1 MEESTNIYY
10 DKIVDIDNTV
20 IYALDDMIVKLGV
33 VLDLDTETNMIK
45 IQSENDI
52 VDFSIDDNGYIRLK
66 TDDYNIIDI
75 EIVESFQFDSLDD
88 NIEISLT
95 KDIYPNIEI
104 LVEEKSIYEYNS
116 TEKRE
121 SLISS
126 LVKNMNVYDDPI
138 KLKRVAIISQNF
150 MDMIENYKNINFN
163 HFYDIYY
170 FDIFEKLPDWL
181 IPLCKNHKRL
191 YLDSDDII
199 QPLVQENIVQVV
211 QSIEDQTFY
220 ESLDSSDTY
229 QNIIDIYN
237 DTRYKSIQNLNNSSI
252 ENGYTLKQY
261 PYDTFRDCLDNSCV
275 GIRDN
280 YSIDTRRNYKNISV
294 KYDDENYSTTIGYQ
308 KCNLSGLIHL
318 SDKNSFKLPFKYDS
332 DILSLFEKCN
342 IIENYY
348 SIYNEKTLSDILS
361 ENTQTINT
369 KLDDEFLYKYNSD
382 TNYDNMTNMIY
393 KFSDKYT
400 LDDIYKILNKYI
412 PKQDT
417 IVKNYIYDNIFQYIY
432 NYDDFK
438 KVFIRYD
445 LNINNISQKNK
456 SFINDILEKNIKN
469 YKNYY
474 DKNYDKFIVKSKDI
488 LLQNIPQIGKL
499 LYLRD
504 LIHKQKNII
513 YQNYLYDKYIKNFT
527 ILDKYT
533 HKLVSKYDN
542 TPLLC
547 EHYCLQCKTDTDPNM
562 FDILKEEFGDE
573 KNDGIYC
580 KYCCELLYDVEMS
593 NFLGFDGNVPI
604 INKTI
609 VETKNYTY
617 DDINLKE
624 FIISL
629 SKNLGVELHEDDVY
643 SIYNNT
649 LNIDHITLSDIRYDI
664 VLSYQNFP
672 GVNTIKNNKQKL
684 IFISKIKKYSESTN
698 IVLFILCNL
707 YIYIQTSIPAYKT
720 GKNISILKFDNDVY
734 SIDTKRINE
743 ILVVLNRLNRK
754 YSDNKYFKY
763 IGEFINDS
771 NVELEDNDIQLTNIL
786 SYILSSKYANI
797 ITKIQNYSTYI
808 GIGKN
813 IYLKPYFPT
822 FRPLNTNKDIIDINK
837 VANDSISIYKDFMI
851 KSRNNRYTL
860 ENISFLQNIKTY
872 ENTKIYETLK
882 IKNLEL
888 LTNKAFLTLYEFII
902 TCSGKQDV
910 NITKNNYIGILID
923 RFNDTMKDSE
933 VYKTIFNR
941 NEWFKNDKIIFK
953 KLREIL
959 VDIFRYCKGN
969 GDCTKT
975 LKIYNHLVFN
985 NAKLLLTNIYPKRSY
1000 DYNFIDLIPD
1010 TTQEYLKGKPLI
1022 EKFYDSYCYDINK
1035 HIVKRDNSDSKHK
1048 SLYIDTDFK
1057 YDFCDENLS
1066 IKTDFKDILNTI
1078 YVQNSLV
1085 LQNTKHD
1092 YSFETSKRL
1101 MKLLSSSD
1109 YIKIPKLYELYQTI
1123 ESTITTDIDID
1134 TKNTIIKN
1142 LDKIFDKLYED
1153 TICMKDKV
1161 LGFVNDKSLDDFEY
1175 IIKNDIVD
1183 DIFYKNNM
1191 KYLIYIISKIKNK
1204 KNTKIKGCNSDN
1216 YIISDTWK
1224 MSKTNKDTLYM
1235 FMKLRRYKLLTDKY
1249 ADKPSKNIGYY
1260 KYIKDQKCYI
1270 LFQKLYQMY
1279 NDYDKYIYLINGK
1292 KDDIFDKNKMDILLK
1307 YIYMMSFYKIYE
1319 FINLSDDCNIEMVG
1333 NELFDNLNI
1342 DYDNSIESDN
1352 NILKEFLKDMIT
1364 DNIQIY
1370 NDKDWIYKLNNNNT
1384 LLQNKLSEQSE
1395 NEKQILVNKLT
1406 EMDGQERNLYMSLQN
1421 MGDSNWFK
1429 DAEIMNDSLNNDALR
1444 EEYLKELQMEH
1455 DDAELRVVREDVEEG
1470 YTDIHDFDDI
1480 DLDDDDMDGNLA
1492 PTDIH
1497 FD

>member
-1 MEESTNIYY
+1 MEESTDIYY
-10 DKIVDIDNTV
+10 DKIVDIDNTI

-33 VLDLDTETNMIK
+33 VLDLDSESKMIK

-52 VDFSIDDNGYIRLK
+52 IYFSINDNGYILSK

-75 EIVESFQFDSLDD
+75 EVVENFEFDSLDD

-150 MDMIENYKNINFN
+150 MDMIENYKNIDFD

-170 FDIFEKLPDWL
+170 FDVFKKLPDWL

-191 YLDSDDII
+191 YLEPDDIV

-237 DTRYKSIQNLNNSSI
+237 DTRYKSIQNLNI

-261 PYDTFRDCLDNSCV
+261 PYDTFRDCLDDSCV

-280 YSIDTRRNYKNISV
+280 YSIDTRRNYKNFSV
-294 KYDDENYSTTIGYQ
+294 KYDDENYSTTIRYQ
-308 KCNLSGLIHL
+308 KCNLSGLIYL
-318 SDKNSFKLPFKYDS
+318 SDQKSFKLPFQYDN
-332 DILSLFEKCN
+332 DTLSLFEKCN

-382 TNYDNMTNMIY
+382 TNYDNISNMIY

-445 LNINNISQKNK
+445 LNIDNISQNNK

-504 LIHKQKNII
+504 LIHKQKNIV

-649 LNIDHITLSDIRYDI
+649 LNIDHINLSDIRYNI

-672 GVNTIKNNKQKL
+672 GVEEIKNSKQKL
-684 IFISKIKKYSESTN
+684 IFINKIKKYSESTN
-698 IVLFILCNL
+698 IVLFIICNL

-720 GKNISILKFDNDVY
+720 GKNISILNFNDDIYTIDDN
-734 SIDTKRINE
+734 RIKE
-743 ILVVLNRLNRK
+743 LLVVLNRLNKK
-754 YSDNKYFKY
+754 YNDNKYFKY
-763 IGEFINDS
+763 IGEFLNDS
-771 NVELEDNDIQLTNIL
+771 NVELENSDIQLTNIL

-797 ITKIQNYSTYI
+797 IIKIQNYSTYI
-808 GIGKN
+808 GYNKN
-813 IYLKPYFPT
+813 VYLKPYFPT
-822 FRPLNTNKDIIDINK
+822 FRPLNTDKDIIDINK
-837 VANDSISIYKDFMI
+837 VVNDSISIYKDFMI

-872 ENTKIYETLK
+872 ENTKIYVTLK

-910 NITKNNYIGILID
+910 DITKNNYIKLLID
-923 RFNDTMKDSE
+923 RFNDTMKEGE
-933 VYKTIFNR
+933 VYKTIFKR
-941 NEWFKNDKIIFK
+941 NEWLKNDKVIFK
-953 KLREIL
+953 NLREIL
-959 VDIFRYCKGN
+959 VNIFRYCKGN

-975 LKIYNHLVFN
+975 LKVYNHLVFN
-985 NAKLLLTNIYPKRSY
+985 NSKLLLTNVYPKRSY
-1000 DYNFIDLIPD
+1000 DYIFIDLIPD
-1010 TTQEYLKGKPLI
+1010 TTQEYLKDLPLI
-1022 EKFYDSYCYDINK
+1022 QKFYNSYCYDINK
-1035 HIVKRDNSDSKHK
+1035 RIVKRDNSDSKHK

-1078 YVQNSLV
+1078 YIQNSLV
-1085 LQNTKHD
+1085 LPNTKHD

-1101 MKLLSSSD
+1101 IKLLSSSE

-1123 ESTITTDIDID
+1123 ESTMTTDIDVD

-1161 LGFVNDKSLDDFEY
+1161 LGFVNDKNLNNFDD
-1175 IIKNDIVD
+1175 IIQNDIVD
-1183 DIFYKNNM
+1183 DVFYKNNT

-1204 KNTKIKGCNSDN
+1204 TNTKIKGCNSDN
-1216 YIISDTWK
+1216 YMISDTWK
-1224 MSKTNKDTLYM
+1224 MSDSNIETLGM
-1235 FMKLRRYKLLTDKY
+1235 FMKLRRYKLLSDKY
-1249 ADKPSKNIGYY
+1249 SDKPSKNVGYY

-1279 NDYDKYIYLINGK
+1279 IDYDKYIYLINGK

-1319 FINLSDDCNIEMVG
+1319 FINLSDDCDIEMVG

-1352 NILKEFLKDMIT
+1352 NILKEFLKDMII

-1370 NDKDWIYKLNNNNT
+1370 NNKDWIYKLNGDNS
-1384 LLQNKLSEQSE
+1384 LLENKLAKQSE

-1429 DAEIMNDSLNNDALR
+1429 DAEIMNNSLVNDALR

-1455 DDAELRVVREDVEEG
+1455 DDTEVRVVREDAEEG
-1470 YTDIHDFDDI
+1470 YTGTQDFDDI

>member
-1 MEESTNIYY
+1 MEESKNIYY
-10 DKIVDIDNTV
+10 DKIVDIDNTI

-33 VLDLDTETNMIK
+33 VLDLDNESKMIK
-45 IQSENDI
+45 IQTENSI
-52 VDFSIDDNGYIRLK
+52 VDFSIDDNGYIQSK
-66 TDDYNIIDI
+66 TDDYHIIDI
-75 EIVESFQFDSLDD
+75 ELVESFEFDSLDD

-104 LVEEKSIYEYNS
+104 LVEEKNIYEYNS

-150 MDMIENYKNINFN
+150 MDMIENYKDIDFN
-163 HFYDIYY
+163 HFYDIHY
-170 FDIFEKLPDWL
+170 FDIFEKLPNWL

-191 YLDSDDII
+191 YLDPDDII

-211 QSIEDQTFY
+211 QSIEHQTFY
-220 ESLDSSDTY
+220 ETLDSSDVY

-237 DTRYKSIQNLNNSSI
+237 DTKYKSIQNLNI
-252 ENGYTLKQY
+252 ENGYILKQY

-280 YSIDTRRNYKNISV
+280 YSIDTRRNSKNFSV
-294 KYDDENYSTTIGYQ
+294 KYDDENYSTSIRYQ
-308 KCNLSGLIHL
+308 RSNMSGLILL
-318 SDKNSFKLPFKYDS
+318 SDINPFRLPFEYDN

-342 IIENYY
+342 IIGIHHT
-348 SIYNEKTLSDILS
+348 IYNEKTLTDILS

-382 TNYDNMTNMIY
+382 TNYDNVTNMIY

-417 IVKNYIYDNIFQYIY
+417 IVKNYIYNNILQSVY
-432 NYDDFK
+432 NYDDFR

-445 LNINNISQKNK
+445 LNIDNITQNNK
-456 SFINDILEKNIKN
+456 SFINDILENNIKN

-474 DKNYDKFIVKSKDI
+474 NKNYDKFTIKSKEI
-488 LLQNIPQIGKL
+488 LIQNIPQIKKL
-499 LYLRD
+499 LNLRD
-504 LIHKQKNII
+504 LIHKQKNIV

-527 ILDKYT
+527 IVDKNT

-547 EHYCLQCKTDTDPNM
+547 EHYCLQCKTDIDPNM
-562 FDILKEEFGDE
+562 FDILKEEFGNE

-609 VETKNYTY
+609 IETKNYIY
-617 DDINLKE
+617 DDLNLKE

-649 LNIDHITLSDIRYDI
+649 LNIDHISLSDIRYDI

-672 GVNTIKNNKQKL
+672 GINTIKDKKQLKS
-684 IFISKIKKYSESTN
+684 FILKVKKYSESTN

-720 GKNISILKFDNDVY
+720 GKNISILNFNDDVY
-734 SIDTKRINE
+734 TIDGNRIKE
-743 ILVVLNRLNRK
+743 ILVILNRLNNK

-763 IGEFINDS
+763 IGEFLNDS
-771 NVELEDNDIQLTNIL
+771 NPEIENNDIQTINIF
-786 SYILSSKYANI
+786 SYILSSKYQDI

-808 GIGKN
+808 GYSKN
-813 IYLKPYFPT
+813 VYLKPNFST
-822 FRPLNTNKDIIDINK
+822 FRPLNTDKNIIDIDK
-837 VANDSISIYKDFMI
+837 VVNDSINTYKDFMI
-851 KSRNNRYTL
+851 KSRNNRYIL

-882 IKNLEL
+882 IVNLEL
-888 LTNKAFLTLYEFII
+888 LTNKAFLTLYEYII
-902 TCSGKQDV
+902 TCSGKQDID
-910 NITKNNYIGILID
+910 ITKNNYIKILID
-923 RFNDTMKDSE
+923 RFNDTMKEGE

-941 NEWFKNDKIIFK
+941 SISNTKDKIIFK
-953 KLREIL
+953 NLREIL

-985 NAKLLLTNIYPKRSY
+985 NAKLLLTNVYPKRSY
-1000 DYNFIDLIPD
+1000 DYIFIDLIPD
-1010 TTQEYLKGKPLI
+1010 TTQEHLKDLPLI
-1022 EKFYDSYCYDINK
+1022 KKFYDSYCYDINK
-1035 HIVKRDNSDSKHK
+1035 HIVKRDKSDSKYK

-1057 YDFCDENLS
+1057 YDFCNENLS

-1078 YVQNSLV
+1078 YIQNRLV
-1085 LQNTKHD
+1085 LHNTNYD
-1092 YSFETSKRL
+1092 YNFETSKRL
-1101 MKLLSSSD
+1101 IKILNSSEF
-1109 YIKIPKLYELYQTI
+1109 IKIPKLYELYQNI
-1123 ESTITTDIDID
+1123 EIYMSSDIDVD
-1134 TKNTIIKN
+1134 TKNSIIKN
-1142 LDKIFDKLYED
+1142 IEKIFDKLYSD
-1153 TICMKDKV
+1153 TICMMDNI
-1161 LGFVNDKSLDDFEY
+1161 LGFLNDDSINDFKY
-1175 IIKNDIVD
+1175 IIQNDIVD
-1183 DIFYKNNM
+1183 DVFYKNNT

-1204 KNTKIKGCNSDN
+1204 TNTKIKGCNSDN

-1224 MSKTNKDTLYM
+1224 MSKTNMETLHM
-1235 FMKLRRYKLLTDKY
+1235 FMKQRRYKLLSDKY
-1249 ADKPSKNIGYY
+1249 AKKSSKNKGYY
-1260 KYIKDQKCYI
+1260 KYINDPKCYV
-1270 LFQKLYQMY
+1270 LFQKLYQIY
-1279 NDYDKYIYLINGK
+1279 IDYDKYIYMINGK

-1319 FINLSDDCNIEMVG
+1319 FINLSDDCDIEMVG
-1333 NELFDNLNI
+1333 NKLFDNLNI

-1352 NILKEFLKDMIT
+1352 NIFKEFLKDVIIE
-1364 DNIQIY
+1364 NIQIY
-1370 NDKDWIYKLNNNNT
+1370 NDKDWIYKLNDNT
-1384 LLQNKLSEQSE
+1384 LLENKLAKQSE
-1395 NEKQILVNKLT
+1395 IEKKDRIQQLDEK
-1406 EMDGQERNLYMSLQN
+1406 DGKGRALDKELQKI
-1421 MGDSNWFK
+1421 GISNWFK
-1429 DAEIMNDSLNNDALR
+1429 EGEILHDTNINDPLR
-1444 EEYLKELQMEH
+1444 EEYARELQMEH
-1455 DDAELRVVREDVEEG
+1455 DDTEVRVVREDVEEG
-1470 YTDIHDFDDI
+1470 YSGEDDE
-1480 DLDDDDMDGNLA
+1480 LEQEDD
-1492 PTDIH
+1492 
-1497 FD
+1497 